1 MKSAVAFFDVDNTL
15 IKIKSMFHFYKY
27 WCDVKSAH
35 HEYHQFTKSFSNALQ
50 QRTCRE
56 ELNKMY
62 YLQFQGIDIEELN
75 IAGKKWFSQFF
86 SDSSLFINGTITA
99 LNEHKKNGYETVF
112 VSGSMLPLL
121 SPLAERLEVDT
132 ILCTT
137 LLHNNGVLTGYIG
150 SPQTIGEGK
159 KEAVLSY
166 LHQTGIAP
174 DNCFSYGDDIS
185 DIPMLSVTGNPV
197 CVGGLSP
204 LADYASS
211 KKWDIISYRH

>member
-1 MKSAVAFFDVDNTL
+1 MKSAIAFFDVDETL

-27 WCDVKSAH
+27 WCSTKSAT
-35 HEYHQFTKSFSNALQ
+35 HEYQQFNLLYENAVKQ
-50 QRTCRE
+50 QTSRE

-62 YLQFQGIDIEELN
+62 YRQFQGVNIDELN
-75 IAGKKWFSQFF
+75 AAGKKWFSHFF
-86 SDSSLFINGTITA
+86 SDSNLFIQNTVSILT
-99 LNEHKKNGYETVF
+99 EHKQNGCEIVF

-121 SPLAERLEVDT
+121 SPLAEQLEVDA

-137 LLHNNGVLTGYIG
+137 LLHNNGVLTGDIG

-166 LHQTGIAP
+166 LQQSGISP

-197 CVGGLSP
+197 CVGSLSP
-204 LADYASS
+204 LADYARRNNWSV
-211 KKWDIISYRH
+211 INYHH